1 MPMKTKYCKYAVMKV
16 LCLFSLMA
24 CQKSTE
30 EKGIVLSFAP
40 VMYTDQTK
48 ADFIAGEYFPN
59 GTYHFMAGIF
69 NHETMDPH
77 KRGYGDVE
85 MLFNP
90 GAGGDGLVQQFKFNF
105 DRVLHNTI
113 SVDPLTDLD
122 IVSYYPYLDGQ
133 NDYSAVE
140 VPYGVD
146 VMYADPVTVNTG
158 EPDEGITVV
167 DVPLVMHHAMTCIQI
182 DIRSLCYGSVTLNS
196 ISLNDPK
203 GRLVKTGTMN
213 IYDNGKITPTERT
226 DKLTWTF
233 TNMSIATEAKTVYLP
248 MAEPIAETEEPYAG
262 DMTITFIFNG
272 VESKESFTIPAESGL
287 GTEIGRFRA
296 GYVYEY
302 RLLFDNTVHFA
313 PLQYYASWYTQNKGF
328 EI

>member
-1 MPMKTKYCKYAVMKV
+1 MSCWACKKNPV
-16 LCLFSLMA
+16 
-24 CQKSTE
+24 
-30 EKGIVLSFAP
+30 EKGVFLSFAP
-40 VMYTDQTK
+40 VMYTGETK
-48 ADFIAGEYFPN
+48 ADFIVGDHFPN
-59 GTYHFMAGIF
+59 GTYHFMTGIF
-69 NHETMDPH
+69 NHETSDPH
-77 KRGYGDVE
+77 KSAYRDVD

-105 DRVLHNTI
+105 DNVLHNTI
-113 SVDPLTDLD
+113 SVEPRTNLD
-122 IVSYYPYLDGQ
+122 IVSYYPYIEGQ

-140 VPYGVD
+140 VPFGVD

-272 VESKESFTIPAESGL
+272 VESKESFTIPATTGFD
-287 GTEIGRFRA
+287 TEIGRFRA

-313 PLQYYASWYTQNKGF
+313 PLQYYDSWSARYNNF